1 MIIKQ
6 TSTIINTEGYIDRLE
21 HAPIVRRENVVFQNI
36 KEPIYVA
43 RPKIEDFNNLVVVH
57 NKVEEYL

>member
-6 TSTIINTEGYIDRLE
+6 TSNVINTEGYIDRLE
-21 HAPIVRRENVVFQNI
+21 HGPVIRRENLVFQNI
-36 KEPIYVA
+36 KEPIYVSK
-43 RPKIEDFNNLVVVH
+43 PKIEDFNNLIVVH